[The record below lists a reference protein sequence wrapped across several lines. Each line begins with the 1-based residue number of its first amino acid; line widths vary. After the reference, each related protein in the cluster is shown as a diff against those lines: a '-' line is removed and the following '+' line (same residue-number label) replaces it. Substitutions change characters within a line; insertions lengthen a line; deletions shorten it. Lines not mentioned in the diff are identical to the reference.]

1 MSTIEATQVLSSAT
15 NIAFFVSVFNH
26 TNTAILSLADM
37 GITQAMIDDEKFD
50 LEGGIED
57 FLYNWAHDQI
67 ETTVQL
73 SSSLHL
79 ANRETTVDYVMWFN
93 QQVAHQATY
102 KLGELLKTNDY
113 PFVSEERQKFV
124 NMKLTANCGLS
135 YENSVKYRWE
145 LAS

>member
-73 SSSLHL
+73 SPL
-79 ANRETTVDYVMWFN
+79 AVKPPTLGGGYKAINTTKSDV
-93 QQVAHQATY
+93 
-102 KLGELLKTNDY
+102 
-113 PFVSEERQKFV
+113 
-124 NMKLTANCGLS
+124 
-135 YENSVKYRWE
+135 
-145 LAS
+145 